1 MNKEDYVQSVFPAV
15 KRVFNSMFQKD
26 VQRDTVEYAKEVT
39 TDKVTISIG
48 VTGELQGSILF
59 SFPKDLSLNLVEEM
73 SMMEVDELDTF
84 VISAV
89 GELANI
95 ISGHTAT
102 ALNEQGYHCDIAP
115 PQVIKGE
122 SKVVSV
128 DKKENILMA
137 VKTAEYDF
145 KINIS
150 LQES

>member
-15 KRVFNSMFQKD
+15 KRVFNSMFQKE
-26 VQRDTVEYAKEVT
+26 VQKNSVEYTKEVK

-59 SFPKDLSLNLVEEM
+59 SFSKDLSLNLVEEM
-73 SMMEVDELDTF
+73 SMREVDELDTF

-102 ALNEQGYHCDIAP
+102 ALNEQGYECDIAP

-122 SKVVSV
+122 SKVVSI
-128 DKKENILMA
+128 DKEENILMS
-137 VKTAEYDF
+137 VQTKEHDF

-150 LQES
+150 LEQS